1 MPALLNLG
9 APGRRP
15 YQDPVHRF
23 ERPRTVCDVVDGVSG
38 AALGSD
44 CRRDAA
50 ARLFELLSLSD
61 VLPTYPTTEDVV
73 DRLKLVE

>member
-1 MPALLNLG
+1 M
-9 APGRRP
+9 
-15 YQDPVHRF
+15 
-23 ERPRTVCDVVDGVSG
+23 VDGVSG